1 MRSLLG
7 FALLL
12 WMGSVAKG
20 LYFHISETEHK
31 CFIEEVPGETM
42 IVGKRNKNNYK

>member
-1 MRSLLG
+1 MKSFLCLV
-7 FALLL
+7 LLL
-12 WMGSVAKG
+12 WLGNLGES

-42 IVGKRNKNNYK
+42 IVGERH